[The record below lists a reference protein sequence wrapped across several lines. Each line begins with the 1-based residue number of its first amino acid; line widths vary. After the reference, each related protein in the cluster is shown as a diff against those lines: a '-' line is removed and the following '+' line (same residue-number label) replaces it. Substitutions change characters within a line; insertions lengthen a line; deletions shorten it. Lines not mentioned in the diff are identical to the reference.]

1 MHTYNKYIQRL
12 PLGFIAEG
20 LLLWFNK
27 IRGGRMIE
35 YINRLIA
42 CGYAPH
48 NAYAVC
54 RSFARDFSIVE
65 LNMFVQSIE
74 HDEREDGHVGR
85 V

>member
-1 MHTYNKYIQRL
+1 MLK
-12 PLGFIAEG
+12 
-20 LLLWFNK
+20 
-27 IRGGRMIE
+27 

-42 CGYAPH
+42 CGYAPY

-54 RSFARDFSIVE
+54 RSFAKDFSIVE

-74 HDEREDGHVGR
+74 CDKRKDEHVGG